1 MAYSSIPD
9 TFLAGARPVRNH
21 RHTKRRAHPAL
32 PDLEP
37 AENGT
42 PSEGRFSHLAR
53 IQADLAA
60 QFGEL
65 KTNPD
70 TRNPLARLTVYTL
83 NAILLIVA
91 FPVGFALLL
100 VNVLLGENLR
110 ITVHVLALTGL
121 ALSLSSTDTVAR
133 VLGIG

>member
-1 MAYSSIPD
+1 MAYSSIPE
-9 TFLAGARPVRNH
+9 TFLAGARPVRN
-21 RHTKRRAHPAL
+21 RRQTKRRAHPAL

-37 AENGT
+37 AESGA
-42 PSEGRFSHLAR
+42 PSDARPSQLAR
-53 IQADLAA
+53 IKADVAA

-65 KTNPD
+65 KTDPD
-70 TRNPLARLTVYTL
+70 ARNPLARLTVYAL
-83 NAILLIVA
+83 NAVLLIVA